1 MTNKQVLES
10 WVEQKQPSAYPKS
23 LCGSFFHIGKTLYF
37 EKTFQPVAQILATD
51 KGEKVFFLSEEYF
64 SQTVRRIKH
73 LLANEDFLKFR
84 LSRLASIPYFVVPFF
99 QHRKGHLV
107 YTGFYLYELLDRIE
121 GRIKEDIEKYF
132 DLVPASTKGD
142 WTQERTVSFWAEEL
156 LQTVHKNLSF
166 QLAKYFDFTRI
177 RWVEESFQR
186 IGFLRGNGVVFYIGY
201 GENHYLE
208 LTAEAENTAG
218 QIWISRNWPRV
229 LNEVKKVYSID

>member
-1 MTNKQVLES
+1 MTNRQVLES

-23 LCGSFFHIGKTLYF
+23 LCGSFFHMGKTLYF

-64 SQTVRRIKH
+64 SQTVRRKKH
-73 LLANEDFLKFR
+73 LLANEEFSKFK
-84 LSRLASIPYFVVPFF
+84 LTYFTNVPCFVVPFF
-99 QHRKGHLV
+99 RYRGGHLV
-107 YTGFYLYELLDRIE
+107 YTGFYLYELLDRTI
-121 GRIKEDIEKYF
+121 GPANKEIEKTF

-142 WTQERTVSFWAEEL
+142 WTQERTVSFWSEDL

-166 QLAKYFDFTRI
+166 RLAKYFDFTRI
-177 RWVEESFQR
+177 HWLEKEQNR

-201 GENHYLE
+201 NNRKFE